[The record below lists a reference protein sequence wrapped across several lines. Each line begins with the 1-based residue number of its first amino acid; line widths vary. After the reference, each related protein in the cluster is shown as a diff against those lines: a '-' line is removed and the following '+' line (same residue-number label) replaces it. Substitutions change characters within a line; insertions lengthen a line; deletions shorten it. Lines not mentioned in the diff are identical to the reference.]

1 MPRNWIERIVYLRWA
16 VVGFVA
22 LTTLV
27 AGILASKVRFDNS
40 IEIWFLEGDPE
51 LASYNQFTERFGG
64 DEFVVIGMA
73 ADDVFS
79 RPVLESIERL
89 TQLAAAKPHVLG
101 VRSLT
106 SVAFPEPHAGLPE
119 DAMLGAARE
128 RLLGS
133 AVERG
138 WLVTPDAKVTAV
150 LVSMAREGNTV
161 EGKNALVGALRELV
175 EVERGRSPGIRFFMA
190 GTPVLDEAFF
200 RYNNRDL
207 TLLLPLSITLVL
219 LVGLVAFRRPG
230 AALLQLAVVAVAVIW
245 VFGLMGLLGLK
256 MSVISTVLPPLLL
269 AIGVANSV
277 HIISEYYRRIA
288 AGSPRNRAVAESAGH
303 LLKPCFFTSLT
314 TVAGLLSLLV
324 SPMQPVREFAALA
337 ATGVGFA
344 FLLSIVFLPAMLAL
358 LPTPKSESADRLA
371 TGFLRRLLSRVDHCS
386 RHWPRSIVLV
396 GALLLIGSLFAVARL
411 KVGIYALDWFP
422 GNAPVALDLRQA
434 DRDLGGSS
442 TLEFLISAPDGGLAE
457 PAVLER
463 LYDFERWLET
473 EVPGVTKAISIA
485 DVQRELP
492 APPGSDPSRLSIEAQ
507 FDEFHRIQPG
517 EFDRLL
523 DAGHSLG
530 RVSARI
536 RLDQS
541 TEVVHAFDR
550 IAEKI
555 AADIDGPGLSVKMTG
570 YIRLMGKM
578 EHYLIVSQIQSFVL
592 AFAVITLMMTV
603 LLRSLKLGLFAM
615 IPNFLPVA
623 MGLGTMALAGIGLS
637 PGTIMIGAIA
647 LGLVVDDTVHFLVAL
662 RRELA
667 RNPDLDAAITETL
680 HTTGRPIVLTSVIL
694 MAGFAV
700 LTCGS
705 FNPSIQFGA
714 ISALVIGFALLADLL
729 LLPAALRLMR
739 PKPPR
744 A

>member
-22 LTTLV
+22 LMTLV

-40 IEIWFLEGDPE
+40 IEIWFLEDDPE

-73 ADDVFS
+73 AADVFS

-89 TQLAAAKPHVLG
+89 TELAAAKPDVLG

-106 SVAFPEPHAGLPE
+106 SVAFPAPRAGLPD
-119 DAMLGAARE
+119 DAMLRAARE

-138 WLVTPDAKVTAV
+138 WLVSPDAKVTAV

-161 EGKNALVGALRELV
+161 EGKNALVGTLRELV
-175 EVERGRSPGIRFFMA
+175 EAERERSPTIRFFMA

-207 TLLLPLSITLVL
+207 TLLFPLSIALVL
-219 LVGLVAFRRPG
+219 LAGLVAFRRPG
-230 AALLQLAVVAVAVIW
+230 AALLQLAVVAISVVW

-277 HIISEYYRRIA
+277 HIISEYHRRIA
-288 AGSPRNRAVAESAGH
+288 AGSPNKRAVAESVGH
-303 LLKPCFFTSLT
+303 LVKPCFFTSLT

-324 SPMQPVREFAALA
+324 SPMRPVREFGALA
-337 ATGVGFA
+337 ATGVVFA

-358 LPTPKSESADRLA
+358 LRAPKPESADRLA
-371 TGFLRRLLSRVDHCS
+371 SGFLAGLLSRFDRYS
-386 RHWPRSIVLV
+386 KTRPRQIVLV
-396 GALLLIGSLFAVARL
+396 GALLLVGSVFAVSQL

-422 GNAPVALDLRQA
+422 GNDPVAVDLRRA

-442 TLEFLISAPDGGLAE
+442 TLEFLVSAPDGGLAE

-463 LYDFERWLET
+463 LYDFERWLEN
-473 EVPGVTKAISIA
+473 EVTGVTKAISIA

-492 APPGSDPSRLSIEAQ
+492 APPGSAPSRLLIEAQ
-507 FDEFHRIQPG
+507 FDEFHHIQPG
-517 EFDRLL
+517 EFGRLL
-523 DAGHSLG
+523 DADHCLG

-541 TEVVHAFDR
+541 TEVVHAFGR

-555 AADIDGPGLSVKMTG
+555 ATDIDGPGLSVKMTG

-578 EHYLIVSQIQSFVL
+578 EHYLIASQIQSFAL
-592 AFAVITLMMTV
+592 AFAVITLMMAV
-603 LLRSLKLGLFAM
+603 LLRSWKLGLFAM

-667 RNPDLDAAITETL
+667 HNPDPDAAITAAL
-680 HTTGRPIVLTSVIL
+680 HTSGRPIVLTSVTL

-700 LTCGS
+700 LMCGS

-714 ISALVIGFALLADLL
+714 ISALVIAFALLADLL
-729 LLPAALRLMR
+729 LLPAALRVMR
-739 PKPPR
+739 PKAPQP
-744 A
+744 